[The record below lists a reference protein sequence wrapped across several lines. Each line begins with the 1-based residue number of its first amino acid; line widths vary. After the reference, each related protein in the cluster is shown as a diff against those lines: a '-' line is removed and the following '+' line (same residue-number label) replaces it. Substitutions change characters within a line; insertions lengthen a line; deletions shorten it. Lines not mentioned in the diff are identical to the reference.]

1 MKPQKTFA
9 DIEYESRKRKTKRE
23 EFLEMMN
30 KIIPWNEWV
39 AIIKSYYPDGKR
51 GRPARDI
58 ETMLRMY
65 FLQIW
70 FNLSDEMTEESIYD
84 SYAMKKSMGVNFVEK
99 QAPDAT
105 TLLKFRHML
114 EENHL
119 CEKLFKDLSERLE
132 ANGCIMRGGS
142 IVDATIIKAPSSTKN
157 ASGKRDPDMHQT
169 KNGNEW
175 HFGMK
180 AHIGVDAGTG
190 YVHTVTAT
198 AANAHD
204 ITEASKLIRYD
215 DEVMY
220 GDAGYL
226 GIQKREE
233 IESDPKKSQIDY
245 RINRRPGAMRKAAT
259 LSNQFDRQL
268 ESRKSSVRS
277 KVEHV
282 FRIVKRQFGFNK
294 VAYRGIEKN
303 LNRLF
308 CLFASANAY
317 MLAKS
322 GRLVSLQVPLSPNGA
337 KKLNGKEKEP

>member
-23 EFLEMMN
+23 EFLEMMD
-30 KIIPWNEWV
+30 KIIPWDKWV
-39 AIIKSYYPDGKR
+39 SIIEPYYPSGKR
-51 GRPARDI
+51 GRPTRGI

-70 FNLSDEMTEESIYD
+70 FSLSDEMVEDSIYD
-84 SYAMKKSMGVNFVEK
+84 SHAMKKFMCVTFGEE

-105 TLLKFRHML
+105 TLLKFRHLL
-114 EENHL
+114 EENNL
-119 CEKLFKDLSERLE
+119 SEKLFKDLTDRLDE
-132 ANGCIMRGGS
+132 NGCVMRGGS
-142 IVDATIIKAPSSTKN
+142 IIDATIIKAPSSTKN
-157 ASGKRDPDMHQT
+157 ESGKRDPEMHQT
-169 KNGNEW
+169 KKGNEW

-180 AHIGVDAGTG
+180 AHVGVDAGTG

-204 ITEASKLIRYD
+204 ITEASKLIRDD
-215 DEVMY
+215 DEVVY

-233 IESDPKKSQIDY
+233 IESDHKKASIDY
-245 RINRRPGAMRKAAT
+245 SINRRPGAMRKDAKN
-259 LSNQFDRQL
+259 LSNQMDRKI

-282 FRIVKRQFGFNK
+282 FRIVKIQFGFNK
-294 VAYRGIEKN
+294 VVYRGIEKN

-308 CLFASANAY
+308 GLFVSANAY

-322 GRLVSLQVPLSPNGA
+322 GRVVSL
-337 KKLNGKEKEP
+337 